1 MQDFLHSTMP
11 NQKSLK
17 RFLFLRHKYIS
28 QKNFVYFLCILVG
41 LLVGLASVVLKNI
54 TYAIQ
59 AGLEEGLI
67 ISQNQLYFILPVIG
81 LLLVYLFKKYF
92 IRKEL
97 VPSIPPF
104 IKRAIPSLLYSL
116 LRQKGLLSYKLIYHP
131 LIMAPITVGF
141 GGSVGLLGP
150 AITSGSAL
158 SSNLSRLLR
167 VDRKTRTLLI
177 ACATAGAM
185 ASMFKSPIAGIVFAI
200 EVFSLDLAFASL
212 LPLLIASIC
221 SILTSYFFLGGD
233 VLFNFTVSDVFEI
246 EDTPFFIILG
256 MGTGIAS
263 LYFTKIYFA
272 IYAFFDRF
280 KTRFAK
286 LLVGGIAIGI
296 MLYFIPPLHGEG
308 LSFTR
313 DLFTGDY
320 LNALG
325 SNPFDA
331 YLDNVWIVIILLL
344 GFTVFKVVAMTTT
357 FAAGGVGGVIVPTMV
372 MGSAL
377 GNVVAKILNN
387 CGLGFHVSEANF
399 TLVGM
404 AGLIAGVIH
413 APLTAIFLIAEITG
427 GYALFLPLMITVA
440 ISYMITKN
448 YMEHTIYTR
457 ELAERGDLLTHDR
470 DQNVLTLMRLENV
483 IERNFIIL
491 HPKMTFGEMLHEGV
505 SKSTRNIFPV
515 TDAENRFLGII
526 LLDDIR
532 ELLFDQ
538 KLYDT
543 TFVEDYIHNPP
554 DLIIFE
560 QDNMQT
566 VMNKFQNSGVWN
578 LPVIKNGKYNG
589 FVSKSKLLTAYRR
602 HLVNFNK

>member
-1 MQDFLHSTMP
+1 MRDFLNKTMP

-17 RFLFLRHKYIS
+17 RFLILRYKYIS
-28 QKNFVYFLCILVG
+28 QKNFVYVLCIVVG
-41 LLVGLASVVLKNI
+41 LLVGLASVALKNI
-54 TYAIQ
+54 TFAIQ
-59 AGLEEGLI
+59 AGLEKGII
-67 ISQNQLYFILPVIG
+67 ISENQLYFILPVIG
-81 LLLVYLFKKYF
+81 LLLVYLFKKYL
-92 IRKEL
+92 IKKPLE
-97 VPSIPPF
+97 PSIPPF

-131 LIMAPITVGF
+131 LILAPITVGF

-158 SSNLSRLLR
+158 SSSLSRLLH

-212 LPLLIASIC
+212 LPLLIASIF
-221 SILTSYFFLGGD
+221 SILTSYFFLGED
-233 VLFNFTVSDVFEI
+233 VLFDFTVLDKFSI

-256 MGTGIAS
+256 IGTGIAS
-263 LYFTKIYFA
+263 LYFTKLYFA

-280 KTRFAK
+280 KTRFVK
-286 LLVGGIAIGI
+286 LLVGGLTIGI
-296 MLYFIPPLHGEG
+296 MLYFIPPLYGEG

-313 DLFTGDY
+313 DLFNGDY

-325 SNPFDA
+325 SNPFDK
-331 YLDNVWIVIILLL
+331 YLDNIWVVIVLLL
-344 GFTVFKVVAMTTT
+344 GFTLFKVIAMTTT

-387 CGLGFHVSEANF
+387 LGFGFQVSEANF

-404 AGLIAGVIH
+404 AGLVAGVIH

-427 GYALFLPLMITVA
+427 GYELFLPLMITVA
-440 ISYMITKN
+440 ISYLITKT

-470 DQNVLTLMRLENV
+470 DQNVLTTMRLENV
-483 IERNFIIL
+483 IERNFIRL
-491 HPKMTFGEMLHEGV
+491 NPKMTFGEMLHEGV
-505 SKSTRNIFPV
+505 SKSTRNLFPV
-515 TDAENRFLGII
+515 TDSDNQFLGVI

-543 TFVEDYIHNPP
+543 TFVHDYLHNPP
-554 DLIIFE
+554 EVIIFE
-560 QDNMQT
+560 EDTMQT
-566 VMNKFQNSGVWN
+566 VMEKFQHSGAWN
-578 LPVIKNGKYNG
+578 LPVIKNGKYDG
-589 FVSKSKLLTAYRR
+589 FVSKSKLLTAYRQE
-602 HLVNFNK
+602 LINFNK